1 MVKRLHAS
9 IIKNTILYSVS
20 VIYIDGYSI
29 ELTISRNT
37 SEGKQSILIQAF
49 DWLSFYLVSQS
60 SQFWDLVMLRWRL
73 NRAIVDFQKQECV
86 SGFA

>member
-9 IIKNTILYSVS
+9 IIKNTILSSVS

-37 SEGKQSILIQAF
+37 FEGKQSILIQALIDCLF
-49 DWLSFYLVSQS
+49 IL
-60 SQFWDLVMLRWRL
+60 
-73 NRAIVDFQKQECV
+73 
-86 SGFA
+86 